1 MKRVLFLCLS
11 FFIFLS
17 VVFPLYADQLDDVT
31 KQLEDL
37 KKTFSAI
44 NSANQI
50 NETQLQGLQKKLDSI
65 KSQVVILEREI
76 EKKQVQVT
84 EGEKAFAIQQKL
96 LNQRAKSYYK
106 NMGKNSFSVVNL
118 LLSDNISESL
128 QNYFYQKTLVDED
141 RKAII
146 RIAMFVKQVEDKK
159 KQLEAEKTSLAA
171 VKVEVD
177 KQSTFLAGEVAKS
190 TKYLGEIQGKISELV
205 AQRDRLI
212 AGRLAAL
219 NLPQSAY
226 TTTGGCSSDLTNGKD
241 PGFSP
246 RFGFFTFGVP
256 HRVGMSQYGA
266 KGRADA
272 GQDAK
277 TILEAYYNAEYKEG
291 YDTGMNIHVV
301 GTNEY
306 GQSFDTNWNIEEYLK
321 HVYEIPSGWNINAL
335 KAQAIAARSY
345 ALAYTNNGQRQICPS
360 QSCQVVKQEE
370 NADSWKQAVEQTKG
384 VVLLNGGSPISAYF
398 SSTAGGYTYSSGS
411 DLSSRPWTK
420 NTQDGSG
427 GYNNFDDIKN
437 NSYDG
442 PNHANSPWF
451 YCDWGSR
458 SAYAGT
464 AWLKNDE
471 VADIVN
477 VTMLALKDGGTI
489 GNLYQTDKSNP
500 AGKETWDANKVKQ
513 ELSNRG
519 LSPFN
524 SIDSIS
530 VSADFGSGRS
540 GIVTVSGDA
549 GSKSF
554 DAWSEFKTYFNQ
566 RAPANIQIVGP
577 LFNVEKR

>member
-1 MKRVLFLCLS
+1 MKRVLFLCIFCFLFL
-11 FFIFLS
+11 FFVL
-17 VVFPLYADQLDDVT
+17 PLQADQYDDLT
-31 KQLEDL
+31 KQIEELN
-37 KKTFSAI
+37 KTFSAI
-44 NSANQI
+44 NSANQT
-50 NETQLQGLQKKLDSI
+50 NQTQLQGLQKQLDNI
-65 KSQVVILEREI
+65 KSQVAVLEREI
-76 EKKQVQVT
+76 GKKQEQVT
-84 EGEKAFAIQQKL
+84 EGEKAFAVQQNL

-106 NMGKNSFSVVNL
+106 NMGKNSFSMVNL
-118 LLSDNISESL
+118 LLSENLSESL
-128 QNYFYQKTLVDED
+128 QNYFYQKTIVDQD

-146 RIAMFVKQVEDKK
+146 RIVEFIKQVQDQKK
-159 KQLEAEKTSLAA
+159 ELETENAKLAA
-171 VKVEVD
+171 VKADVD
-177 KQSTFLAGEVAKS
+177 KQSQFLAGEVAKANV
-190 TKYLGEIQGKISELV
+190 YLGELQGKISEL
-205 AQRDRLI
+205 AAERDRLI
-212 AGRLAAL
+212 AQRLASL

-266 KGRADA
+266 KGRADS

-277 TILEAYYNAEYKEG
+277 TILAAYYNADYTEG
-291 YDTGMNIHVV
+291 YNTGINIHVV

-306 GQSFDTNWNIEEYLK
+306 GQTFDTNWNIEDYLK

-345 ALAYTNNGQRQICPS
+345 ALAYTNNGSRDICPS

-370 NADSWKQAVEQTKG
+370 NADAWKQAVEQTKG
-384 VVLLNGGSPISAYF
+384 IVLLSGGSPISAYF
-398 SSTAGGYTYSSGS
+398 SSTAGGYTYSSGG

-427 GYNNFDDIKN
+427 SYNNFDDIKN
-437 NSYDG
+437 NAYDG
-442 PNHANSPWF
+442 PSHANSPWF
-451 YCDWGSR
+451 YCDWGAR
-458 SAYAGT
+458 SSYGGT
-464 AWLKNDE
+464 AWLKSDE

-477 VTMLALKDGGTI
+477 VAMLALKDGGTI

-500 AGKETWDANKVKQ
+500 AGKDTWDASKVKE
-513 ELSNRG
+513 ELKNRKIT
-519 LSPFN
+519 PFN

-540 GIVTVSGDA
+540 TTVTVSGDA
-549 GSKSF
+549 GSKTF
-554 DAWSEFKTYFNQ
+554 DNANDFKTYFNQ

>member
-1 MKRVLFLCLS
+1 MKRFLFLCLFS
-11 FFIFLS
+11 FIFLF
-17 VVFPLYADQLDDVT
+17 VVFPLYADELTDITNQLN
-31 KQLEDL
+31 DL
-37 KKTFSAI
+37 KKTFSEI
-44 NSANQI
+44 SSANKT
-50 NETQLQGLQKKLDSI
+50 NETQLQGLQKQLDSI
-65 KSQVVILEREI
+65 KSQVAVLEREI
-76 EKKQVQVT
+76 EKKQAQVT
-84 EGEKAFAIQQKL
+84 EGEKAFAVQQKL

-106 NMGKNSFSVVNL
+106 NMGKNAFSVVNL
-118 LLSDNISESL
+118 LLSENISESL

-141 RKAII
+141 KKAII
-146 RIAMFVKQVEDKK
+146 RIAVFIKQVEDKK
-159 KQLEAEKTSLAA
+159 KQLETEKTQLAA
-171 VKVEVD
+171 VKVEID

-190 TKYLGEIQGKISELV
+190 TKYLGEIQGKISELA

-266 KGRADA
+266 KGRAES
-272 GQDAK
+272 GQNAK

-291 YDTGMNIHVV
+291 FGSDITIRVV
-301 GTNEY
+301 GNNEY
-306 GQSFDTNWNIEEYLK
+306 GQSFDVPWNIEEYLK
-321 HVYEIPSGWNINAL
+321 HVYEIPSGWHIEAL

-345 ALAYTNNGQRQICPS
+345 ALAYTNNGQKSICPS

-370 NADSWKQAVEQTKG
+370 NSDAWKQAVEQTKG
-384 VVLLNGGSPISAYF
+384 IVLLNGGTPISAYF
-398 SSTAGGYTYSSGS
+398 SSTAGGYTYASGS
-411 DLSSRPWTK
+411 DISSRPWTK
-420 NTQDGSG
+420 NTQDGRSS
-427 GYNNFDDIKN
+427 YNNFEDVKN
-437 NSYDG
+437 NSYDKE
-442 PNHANSPWF
+442 SPWF

-458 SAYAGT
+458 SNYGGT
-464 AWLKNDE
+464 AWLKSDE

-500 AGKETWDANKVKQ
+500 AGKETWDAGKVKQ

-519 LSPFN
+519 LLPFN
-524 SIDSIS
+524 SIDSVS
-530 VSADFGSGRS
+530 VSADFGGGRS
-540 GIVTVSGDA
+540 GTVTVSGDA
-549 GSKSF
+549 GTKTF

>member
-1 MKRVLFLCLS
+1 M
-11 FFIFLS
+11 
-17 VVFPLYADQLDDVT
+17 
-31 KQLEDL
+31 
-37 KKTFSAI
+37 
-44 NSANQI
+44 
-50 NETQLQGLQKKLDSI
+50 
-65 KSQVVILEREI
+65 
-76 EKKQVQVT
+76 T

-106 NMGKNSFSVVNL
+106 NMGKNAFSVVNL
-118 LLSDNISESL
+118 LLSENISESL

-141 RKAII
+141 KKAII
-146 RIAMFVKQVEDKK
+146 RIAVFIKQVEDKK
-159 KQLEAEKTSLAA
+159 KQLETEKTQLAA
-171 VKVEVD
+171 VKVEID

-190 TKYLGEIQGKISELV
+190 TKYLGEIQGKISELA

-266 KGRADA
+266 KGRAES
-272 GQDAK
+272 GQNAK

-291 YDTGMNIHVV
+291 FGSDITIRVV
-301 GTNEY
+301 GNNEY
-306 GQSFDTNWNIEEYLK
+306 GQSFDVPWNIEEYLK
-321 HVYEIPSGWNINAL
+321 HVYEIPSGWHIEAL

-345 ALAYTNNGQRQICPS
+345 ALAYTNNGQKSICPS

-370 NADSWKQAVEQTKG
+370 NSDAWKQAVEQTKG
-384 VVLLNGGSPISAYF
+384 IVLLNGGTPISAYF
-398 SSTAGGYTYSSGS
+398 SSTAGGYTYASGS
-411 DLSSRPWTK
+411 DISSRPWTK
-420 NTQDGSG
+420 NTQDGRSS
-427 GYNNFDDIKN
+427 YNNFEDVKN
-437 NSYDG
+437 NSYDKE
-442 PNHANSPWF
+442 SPWF

-458 SAYAGT
+458 SNYGGT
-464 AWLKNDE
+464 AWLKSDE

-500 AGKETWDANKVKQ
+500 AGKETWDAGKVKQ

-519 LSPFN
+519 LLPFN
-524 SIDSIS
+524 SIDSVS
-530 VSADFGSGRS
+530 VSADFGGGRS
-540 GIVTVSGDA
+540 GTVTVSGDA
-549 GSKSF
+549 GTKTF